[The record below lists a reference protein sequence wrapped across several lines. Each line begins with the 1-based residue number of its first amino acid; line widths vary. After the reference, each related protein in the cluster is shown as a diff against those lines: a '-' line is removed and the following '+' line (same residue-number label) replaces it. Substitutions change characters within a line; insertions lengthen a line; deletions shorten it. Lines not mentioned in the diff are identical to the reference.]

1 MILQGKAI
9 YDMTNAVGVLQLQ
22 YQLLLYSVDGR
33 CLGKYSAYQ
42 WALGIKCVTWSPSSQ
57 FLAIGSY
64 DEKVGD
70 PFHFGCVSFLVVC
83 FVCLFIVHVRYG
95 VCVFV
100 HVRYSV
106 YLFMLDMVY
115 VYLFIVH
122 VMYGVCVFVHVGY
135 GVFVHFSCY
144 GVFAYGMWAQGIER

>member
-9 YDMTNAVGVLQLQ
+9 CDMTNAVRVLQLQ

-100 HVRYSV
+100 HV
-106 YLFMLDMVY
+106 
-115 VYLFIVH
+115 
-122 VMYGVCVFVHVGY
+122 GY
-135 GVFVHFSCY
+135 GVFVHCSC
-144 GVFAYGMWAQGIER
+144 QL

>member
-9 YDMTNAVGVLQLQ
+9 CDMTNAVGVLQLQ

-83 FVCLFIVHVRYG
+83 LFCLFVH
-95 VCVFV
+95 C
-100 HVRYSV
+100 
-106 YLFMLDMVY
+106 
-115 VYLFIVH
+115 
-122 VMYGVCVFVHVGY
+122 
-135 GVFVHFSCY
+135 SC
-144 GVFAYGMWAQGIER
+144 